1 MSAKSALIAG
11 ATGLT
16 GSELVKVLLDDPAY
30 DKVKVLVRR
39 PLDMD
44 HPKLEQIHADFYQLK
59 KYAERFDVDDVY
71 CCLGT
76 TIRKAGSQKAFRR
89 VDYEYPVAIAELA
102 KEAGAKNFLVISAMG
117 ADARSNIFYSRV
129 KGQMEDALKKME
141 FKALHIFQ
149 PSLLLGERNEFRL
162 GEKAASL
169 LAPAFSPLLR
179 GGMKKYKPIEAKQV
193 AKAMCEAAKSEKN
206 GVLVHSSDEIAEM
219 AGGKDDI
226 Q

>member
-39 PLDMD
+39 PLEME
-44 HPKLEQIHADFYQLK
+44 HPKLEQIRADFYQLE
-59 KYAERFDVDDVY
+59 KYAAHFDVDDVY

-89 VDYEYPVAIAELA
+89 VDYDFPVAIAKLA
-102 KEAGAKNFLVISAMG
+102 KEAGAKKFLVISAMG

-129 KGQMEDALKKME
+129 KGQLEEAIKKME
-141 FKALHIFQ
+141 FQALHIFQ

-193 AKAMCEAAKSEKN
+193 AKAMCEAAKSDDR
-206 GVLVHSSDEIAEM
+206 GVLIHSSDEIAEM
-219 AGGKDDI
+219 SAV
-226 Q
+226 

>member
-1 MSAKSALIAG
+1 MNAKSALIAG

-39 PLDMD
+39 QLDIEN
-44 HPKLEQIHADFYQLK
+44 PKLEQIRADFYQLE
-59 KYAERFDVDDVY
+59 KYAEHFEVDDVY

-89 VDYEYPVAIAELA
+89 VDYDFPVAIAKLA
-102 KEAGAKNFLVISAMG
+102 KEAGATKFLVISAMG

-129 KGQMEDALKKME
+129 KGQLEEALKKME
-141 FKALHIFQ
+141 FQALHIFQ

-193 AKAMCEAAKSEKN
+193 AKAMCEAAKSDET

-219 AGGKDDI
+219 AAV
-226 Q
+226 

>member
-30 DKVKVLVRR
+30 DKVKILVRR
-39 PLDMD
+39 PLDME
-44 HPKLEQIHADFYQLK
+44 HPKLEQIHADFYQLE
-59 KYAERFDVDDVY
+59 KYAARFDVDDVY

-89 VDYEYPVAIAELA
+89 VDYDFPVAIAKLA
-102 KEAGAKNFLVISAMG
+102 KEAGAKKFLVISAMG

-129 KGQMEDALKKME
+129 KGQLEEALKKME
-141 FKALHIFQ
+141 FQALHIFQ

-193 AKAMCEAAKSEKN
+193 AKAMCEAAKSDET

-219 AGGKDDI
+219 AAV
-226 Q
+226 